1 MASLNKVLLMGNLT
15 REPEV
20 RHTPSGSAVC
30 ELGLA
35 VSRKYMSNNQEQEE
49 VCFVDITVWG
59 KQAESCGRYLEKGA
73 PVLIEGRL
81 QLDQW
86 QDKTSGANRSKLRV
100 VAERV
105 QFMPRGNRDQSSG
118 GGGNY
123 QSNNSNSGGGY
134 QNQSYG
140 NNNAQP
146 QTGQNSFGNNAP
158 QSGQGYYK
166 PPTQPVGGV
175 NNAGAVPPQNNSQPP
190 QPPQPPQMPNE
201 AFDIGGKGAE
211 DDIPF

>member
-105 QFMPRGNRDQSSG
+105 QFMPRGNRDQNNG

-190 QPPQPPQMPNE
+190 QPPQMPNE

>member
-1 MASLNKVLLMGNLT
+1 MASLNKVFIMGNLT
-15 REPEV
+15 REPEL
-20 RHTPSGSAVC
+20 RHTPGGSAVC

-35 VSRKYMSNNQEQEE
+35 VNRKYMSNNQEQEE
-49 VCFVDITVWG
+49 VCFVDVVVWG

-73 PVLIEGRL
+73 PALIEGRL

-105 QFMPRGNRDQSSG
+105 QFMPRGGERRENNNG
-118 GGGNY
+118 GAE
-123 QSNNSNSGGGY
+123 QGGY
-134 QNQSYG
+134 NSY
-140 NNNAQP
+140 NNAGNQP
-146 QTGQNSFGNNAP
+146 QGNSNNAP

-166 PPTQPVGGV
+166 PPTQQGGGMPNGGAPQ
-175 NNAGAVPPQNNSQPP
+175 NNQQSQPPQNNQQS
-190 QPPQPPQMPNE
+190 QPPQMPDG
-201 AFDIGGKGAE
+201 AFDVGKGAE